1 MFCFFRNKNDQ
12 DIIAYLEVND
22 LWEESFITFFRLSE
36 EKPCLTL
43 IGEQYKMIL
52 SLFQTFSLLSH
63 KESWSNKDVEWYP
76 SKNDE
81 KDELVRYKVK
91 TIKEELLKKRQEN
104 N

>member
-22 LWEESFITFFRLSE
+22 VWEESFITFFRLSE
-36 EKPCLTL
+36 EKPCLTFL
-43 IGEQYKMIL
+43 GEQYKMII
-52 SLFQTFSLLSH
+52 SFFQNISLLNY
-63 KESWSNKDVEWYP
+63 KEAWSKKDVEWYP

-81 KDELVRYKVK
+81 KDESIRFKVK
-91 TIKEELLKKRQEN
+91 TIKEELLKKIEN